1 MTAIEHLAHLL
12 EDMEI
17 QVVCDDLEDF
27 AAGIACRNTCTI
39 LQTPD
44 VECWLK
50 WAESMEKADGST
62 PDIPVHYIM
71 EKARKCTGAESTYLR
86 KLASDLEKEHSIVE
100 NEHDCHRN

>member
-1 MTAIEHLAHLL
+1 MTAIEHLAQLL

-27 AAGIACRNTCTI
+27 AAGIACRNTCTK

-50 WAESMEKADGST
+50 RAASMEKADGSV
-62 PDIPVHYIM
+62 PDIPVAHIK
-71 EKARKCTGAESTYLR
+71 EKARRTSGAESTYLR
-86 KLASDLEKEHSIVE
+86 KLASEWEKEHEVE
-100 NEHDCHRN
+100 VEVK